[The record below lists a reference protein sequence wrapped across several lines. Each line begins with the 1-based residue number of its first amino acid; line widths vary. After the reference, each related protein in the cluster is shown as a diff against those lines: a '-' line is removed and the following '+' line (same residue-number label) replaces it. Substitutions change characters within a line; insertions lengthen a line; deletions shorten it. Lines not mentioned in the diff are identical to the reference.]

1 MKTAKLAD
9 LFIHHISLTI
19 VRLLFLMIVVS
30 MLLVN
35 AVYLYTDAPA
45 LYRTS
50 IYFYTSILLNAL
62 LLVLLSVF
70 DKYISFDSNKSKY
83 LITGIFAVY
92 VLCE

>member
-1 MKTAKLAD
+1 MKAAKLAD

-45 LYRTS
+45 FLQDEYIFLY
-50 IYFYTSILLNAL
+50 
-62 LLVLLSVF
+62 
-70 DKYISFDSNKSKY
+70 
-83 LITGIFAVY
+83 
-92 VLCE
+92 